1 MTLYGHLEFAF
12 GALLANKMRSALA
25 MLGVI
30 VGVASVIVMVSIG
43 LGARQSVSAQVQA
56 LGSNLLGVFPGSTGQ
71 FGVRQSLGTVQTLTW
86 DDAEAIAAAVP
97 EVEAAAPEFARP
109 AQVVHGS
116 DNATINISGVTPAF
130 QHVRNFY
137 VREGT
142 FFSDADLAVRARA
155 AVLGRT
161 AVERLFG
168 DRDATP
174 LGAVIKINRV
184 PFSIIGIMDE
194 KGFDGIVD
202 WDDVVFIPLSTAQR
216 RLFGVQ
222 HLRAIYVKVEGAD
235 ALSPA
240 MEKIDALLR
249 ARHRIPLG
257 AEADFTIRNQAEVLA
272 VVRGI
277 SRTLTLMLAGIATV
291 SLFVGGIGIMNIM
304 LASVTERTREIG
316 IRRAIGARRR
326 DILGQ
331 FLAEAVVLG
340 LAGGLLGLLCGVAGS
355 MVISQ
360 LAGWATL
367 LSVEALL
374 MALSF
379 AGLVGI
385 LSGLYPAR
393 RAAGLDPVVAL
404 RYE

>member
-71 FGVRQSLGTVQTLTW
+71 FGVRQSLGTVQTLTR
-86 DDAEAIAAAVP
+86 DAEAIAAAVP

-194 KGFDGIVD
+194 KGFDGYAAGTFFRSGPGLVAGITGPVLLWIAACEWIV
-202 WDDVVFIPLSTAQR
+202 LRLRSSR
-216 RLFGVQ
+216 RLFRFYVWSE
-222 HLRAIYVKVEGAD
+222 RAAVTYVVHWILIAWG
-235 ALSPA
+235 
-240 MEKIDALLR
+240 LLLVGYR
-249 ARHRIPLG
+249 QANLG
-257 AEADFTIRNQAEVLA
+257 ATVA
-272 VVRGI
+272 
-277 SRTLTLMLAGIATV
+277 LM
-291 SLFVGGIGIMNIM
+291 
-304 LASVTERTREIG
+304 
-316 IRRAIGARRR
+316 
-326 DILGQ
+326 
-331 FLAEAVVLG
+331 AVVL
-340 LAGGLLGLLCGVAGS
+340 
-355 MVISQ
+355 
-360 LAGWATL
+360 TL
-367 LSVEALL
+367 THHVGAWLSRSRRPED
-374 MALSF
+374 S
-379 AGLVGI
+379 
-385 LSGLYPAR
+385 SSTSSKAR
-393 RAAGLDPVVAL
+393 A
-404 RYE
+404 

>member
-56 LGSNLLGVFPGSTGQ
+56 LGSNLLGVFPGTSGQ
-71 FGVRQSLGTVQTLTW
+71 FGVRQIVQTVHTLTRE
-86 DDAEAIAAAVP
+86 DAEAIKTAVP
-97 EVEAAAPEFARP
+97 EGEAVAPEYEQP
-109 AQVVHGS
+109 AQVIHGAE
-116 DNATINISGVTPAF
+116 NATITISGVTPALEY
-130 QHVRNFY
+130 VRNFRA
-137 VREGT
+137 REGAFLT
-142 FFSDADLAVRARA
+142 DRDLASQARV
-155 AVLGRT
+155 AVLGRS

-168 DRDATP
+168 SRDALP
-174 LGAVIKINRV
+174 LGASIKINRI
-184 PFSIIGIMDE
+184 PFTVIGIMEE

-202 WDDVVFIPLSTAQR
+202 WDDFVFIPLSTAQR
-216 RLFGVQ
+216 RLFGVR
-222 HLRAIYVKVEGAD
+222 HLRVIYVKVRD
-235 ALSPA
+235 ASELGVA
-240 MEKIDALLR
+240 QEKIEVLLR
-249 ARHRIPLG
+249 VRHRIPEG
-257 AEADFTIRNQAEVLA
+257 TDADFVIRNQADVLA
-272 VVRGI
+272 VVRGVT
-277 SRTLTLMLAGIATV
+277 RTLTYMLGSIATV

-331 FLAEAVVLG
+331 FLAEAVMLG

-355 MVISQ
+355 MVISR

-374 MALSF
+374 IALSF